1 MRTLLSRLSA
11 LFRTRRLD
19 SQLDDE
25 VRFHIDMLV
34 QEHVRR
40 GMPEAAARAAALR
53 SFGGVVQMKESY
65 RDQRGMP
72 SIETFLQD
80 ARYSVRSF
88 LRTPGFTAAALIT
101 LALGIGANSAIFSVV
116 NAVLLQPLPYSEPD
130 RIVQMY
136 RSNNGLWA
144 GQNAKR
150 FTFFKEHMQSFEAL
164 AASRRTAFN
173 VVSRDTA
180 EYVEALAVS
189 HDYFRVFG
197 GSTLYGRLFE
207 PNEDLPNGPDVAILG
222 HSMWRRMF
230 ASNPAIV
237 GNTVTLADRTF
248 TIVGVMPDGFDSMR
262 ESEIYVPLRPGPN
275 GPGSG
280 FNYAVAGR
288 LRPGVTIAQA
298 NAEAESIFAA
308 YKAANPTA
316 NFATETATRF
326 LSYQEGLAR
335 PVKPALL
342 MMLIT
347 VGMLLLIACAN
358 TASLLLA
365 RASGRGREIS
375 VRAALGAARAR
386 IVRQLVTESVLLF
399 LAGGV
404 LGVGIAYWAVPA
416 LLAMTPAGYLPPQ
429 QVAVDGRVL
438 LATLALSVITGILF
452 GLAPALSLSRHD
464 LVEAFKEDGTR
475 TTAGRRSRGLRQALV
490 IAEIALCLLM
500 LVGAGLL
507 IQTFIK
513 LRAVDPGFN
522 ADNVL
527 TARMSLQGAR
537 FSTSESINRFYT
549 LGLDRIRQIPGVES
563 ASVVN
568 AIPLEFGLNMNFD
581 FVDTKDVV
589 ETELMDWR
597 YASPDYFET
606 LGVRLVAGR
615 GLLPSDRPGTPRVTV
630 ISEAFASRYFKDSN
644 PLGRQIT
651 VFSAD
656 GPIEIVGVVKDL
668 REHGLAG
675 PIPPVMYVPV
685 AQASDAEIRTSHTY
699 FQSHWVVR
707 ASNITPDLT
716 RRIREELRALDP
728 RQPVTSIRS
737 MNENKA
743 RAMATET
750 FQATLLTAFATVG
763 LLLAAAGIY
772 GLIAYSVAQRTREF
786 GIRLALGA
794 TRRRILFGVLR
805 QAGLLAVAGIAAGIL
820 AALVLRRTLQSLVVD
835 LATIDVATVAVVA
848 ALLFVVALLASIVP
862 AVRAVRLNPV
872 AALRE

>member
-1 MRTLLSRLSA
+1 
-11 LFRTRRLD
+11 
-19 SQLDDE
+19 
-25 VRFHIDMLV
+25 
-34 QEHVRR
+34 
-40 GMPEAAARAAALR
+40 
-53 SFGGVVQMKESY
+53 SY

-130 RIVQMY
+130 RMVQMY

-197 GSTLYGRLFE
+197 GSPLYGRIFE
-207 PNEDLPNGPDVAILG
+207 QKEDLPNGPDVAILG
-222 HSMWRRMF
+222 HSLWRRMF

-262 ESEIYVPLRPGPN
+262 ESQIYVPLRPGPN

-316 NFATETATRF
+316 NFGTETATSF

-342 MMLIT
+342 IMLIT

-375 VRAALGAARAR
+375 VRAALGAARSR
-386 IVRQLVTESVLLF
+386 IVRQLMTESVLLF
-399 LAGGV
+399 LAGGL

-500 LVGAGLL
+500 LVGAGLV

-527 TARMSLQGAR
+527 TARMSLQGPR
-537 FSTSESINRFYT
+537 FSTSESINRFYA

-606 LGVRLVAGR
+606 LGVEIVAGR

-794 TRRRILFGVLR
+794 TRGRILLGVLR

-820 AALVLRRTLQSLVVD
+820 AALVLRRTLQSFVID
-835 LATIDVATVAVVA
+835 LATIDLVTVAVVA
-848 ALLFVVALLASIVP
+848 ALLLVVALLASIVP

>member
-1 MRTLLSRLSA
+1 MRVTLSRLTA
-11 LFRTRRLD
+11 LLRKRRLD
-19 SQLDDE
+19 SRLDDE
-25 VRFHIDMLV
+25 VRFHIDMLA
-34 QEHVRR
+34 QEHMRR
-40 GMPEAAARAAALR
+40 GMPEAEARTAALR
-53 SFGGVVQMKESY
+53 NFGGIVQMKESY

-116 NAVLLQPLPYSEPD
+116 NAVLLRPLPYSEPE

-136 RSNNGLWA
+136 RSNNGLWMS
-144 GQNAKR
+144 QNARR
-150 FTFFKEHMQSFEAL
+150 FQFFQEHMQSFESF
-164 AASRRTAFN
+164 AAWRRTAFN
-173 VVSRDTA
+173 VASRDTA
-180 EYVEALAVS
+180 EYVEAIAVS

-197 GSTLYGRLFE
+197 GSPLYGRMFE
-207 PNEDLPNGPDVAILG
+207 PSEDLPNGPDVAILG
-222 HSMWRRMF
+222 HSLWRRMF
-230 ASNPAIV
+230 ASNPGVV
-237 GNTVTLADRTF
+237 GNTLTLGDRTF
-248 TIVGVMPDGFDSMR
+248 TIVGVLPEGFDSMR
-262 ESEIYVPLRPGPN
+262 LSEIYVPLRPGPT
-275 GPGSG
+275 GPGGG
-280 FNYAVAGR
+280 FNYDVAAR

-298 NAEAESIFAA
+298 NAEAESVFTS
-308 YKAANPTA
+308 YQAANPTA
-316 NFATETATRF
+316 NFRTETATRF
-326 LSYQEGLAR
+326 LAYQEGLAR

-347 VGMLLLIACAN
+347 AGMLLLIACAN

-375 VRAALGAARAR
+375 VRAALGAARGR
-386 IVRQLVTESVLLF
+386 IVRQLMTESVLLF
-399 LAGGV
+399 FAGGL

-416 LLAMTPAGYLPPQ
+416 LLAVTPAGYLPPQ

-438 LATLALSVITGILF
+438 LATLALSLVTGVLF
-452 GLAPALSLSRHD
+452 GLAPALSLSRYD
-464 LVEAFKEDGTR
+464 LVKAFTEDGTR
-475 TTAGRRSRGLRQALV
+475 STAGRRSRGLRRALV
-490 IAEIALCLLM
+490 VAEIALCLLM

-507 IQTFIK
+507 IQTFMK
-513 LRAVDPGFN
+513 LRSVDPGFN
-522 ADNVL
+522 AENVL

-537 FSTSESINRFYT
+537 YATSESVNRFYS
-549 LGLDRIRQIPGVES
+549 LGLDRIRQLPGVES

-568 AIPLEFGLNMNFD
+568 AIPMEFGLNINFD

-597 YASPDYFET
+597 YASPEYFDT
-606 LGVRLVAGR
+606 LGVLLITGR
-615 GLLPSDRPGTPRVTV
+615 GLLASDRAGSPRVTV
-630 ISEAFASRYFKDSN
+630 ISEAFAQRYFKNTS

-668 REHGLAG
+668 REHRLSG
-675 PIPPVMYVPV
+675 PVPPVMYVPV
-685 AQASDAEIRTSHTY
+685 AQASDAAIRTSHFY
-699 FQSHWVVR
+699 FQSHWVIR
-707 ASNITPDLT
+707 AATITPDLT
-716 RRIREELRALDP
+716 RRIREELRSLDP
-728 RQPVTSIRS
+728 KQPVTSIRS
-737 MNENKA
+737 MSEVKA

-750 FQATLLTAFATVG
+750 FQTMLLTAFASIG

-794 TRRRILFGVLR
+794 SRGRILLTVVR
-805 QAGLLAVAGIAAGIL
+805 QGGLLAAAGIVAGVL
-820 AALVLRRTLQSLVVD
+820 AVLVLRRTLQSFVVD
-835 LATIDVATVAVVA
+835 LATIDVATVAAVA
-848 ALLFVVALLASIVP
+848 ALLLVVALLASLVP
-862 AVRAVRLNPV
+862 ALRAVRLNPV

>member
-1 MRTLLSRLSA
+1 MRITLSRLAA
-11 LFRTRRLD
+11 LLRTRRLD
-19 SQLDDE
+19 ARLDDE
-25 VRFHIDMLV
+25 VRFHIDMLT
-34 QEHVRR
+34 QEHMRR
-40 GMPEAAARAAALR
+40 GMTEAEARAAALR
-53 SFGGVVQMKESY
+53 NFGGVIQMKEHY
-65 RDQRGMP
+65 RDQRGIP

-116 NAVLLQPLPYSEPD
+116 NAVLLQPLPYSGPE

-136 RSNNGLWA
+136 RSNAGLWA

-150 FTFFKEHMQSFEAL
+150 FQFFKEQMQSFEAF
-164 AASRRTAFN
+164 AAWRRTAFN
-173 VVSRDTA
+173 LASRDNA
-180 EYVEALAVS
+180 EYVEAIAVS
-189 HDYFRVFG
+189 HGYFSVFG
-197 GSTLYGRLFE
+197 GRPLYGRTFE
-207 PNEDLPNGPDVAILG
+207 PGEDLPNGPDVAILG
-222 HSMWRRMF
+222 HSLWRRMF
-230 ASNPAIV
+230 ASNPAVV
-237 GNTVTLADRTF
+237 GSAITLGDQTF

-262 ESEIYVPLRPGPN
+262 LSELYVPLRPAPT
-275 GPGSG
+275 GPGGG

-288 LRPGVTIAQA
+288 LGEGMTIAQA
-298 NAEAESIFAA
+298 NAEAESVFSA
-308 YKAANPTA
+308 YKATNPTA
-316 NFATETATRF
+316 NFGTETATRF

-358 TASLLLA
+358 TASLMLA
-365 RASGRGREIS
+365 RAAGRGREIS
-375 VRAALGAARAR
+375 LRAALGAARGR
-386 IVRQLVTESVLLF
+386 IVRQLLTESVMLF
-399 LAGGV
+399 LAGGL
-404 LGVGIAYWAVPA
+404 LGTGIAYWAVPA
-416 LLAMTPAGYLPPQ
+416 LLAITPAGYLPAQ
-429 QVAVDGRVL
+429 QVMIDDRVL
-438 LATLALSVITGILF
+438 LVTLALSLVTGVIF

-475 TTAGRRSRGLRQALV
+475 TTAGRRSRGLRHALV
-490 IAEIALCLLM
+490 VAEIALCLLM

-507 IQTFIK
+507 IQTFMK

-522 ADNVL
+522 AENVL

-537 FSTSESINRFYT
+537 YGTSENINRFYS
-549 LGLDRIRQIPGVES
+549 LGLDRIRQIPGIDS
-563 ASVVN
+563 AAVVN
-568 AIPLEFGLNMNFD
+568 AIPMEFGLNMNFD

-589 ETELMDWR
+589 ETDLMDWR
-597 YASPDYFET
+597 YASPEYFDT
-606 LGVRLVAGR
+606 LGVRVVTGR
-615 GLLPSDRPGTPRVTV
+615 GLLPSDRAGSPRVTV
-630 ISEAFASRYFKDSN
+630 ISEAFARRYFKDRN
-644 PLGRQIT
+644 PLGRQLT

-668 REHGLAG
+668 REQGLTG
-675 PIPPVMYVPV
+675 PVPPVMYVPV

-699 FQSHWVVR
+699 FQSHWVIR
-707 ASNITPDLT
+707 ASSITPDLT

-728 RQPVTSIRS
+728 QQPVTSIRS

-750 FQATLLTAFATVG
+750 FQATLLTAFASVG

-794 TRRRILFGVLR
+794 TRGRILLTVLR
-805 QAGLLAVAGIAAGIL
+805 QGGLLAAGGIVVGIL
-820 AALVLRRTLQSLVVD
+820 AALVLRHTLQ
-835 LATIDVATVAVVA
+835 
-848 ALLFVVALLASIVP
+848 
-862 AVRAVRLNPV
+862 
-872 AALRE
+872 